1 MKPQI
6 KIHIDLDDY
15 EISRLEVIDMAC
27 VLADAYPDE
36 GHYVASFGFL
46 NYKIDRQP
54 DRVVV
59 EVYEGYGYHG
69 LYGFD
74 IHSA

>member
-6 KIHIDLDDY
+6 TIHIDLTDY
-15 EISRLEVIDMAC
+15 EISRQEIIDMAT
-27 VLADAYPDE
+27 VLAESYPDE

-46 NYKIDRQP
+46 NYHIDRSK
-54 DRVVV
+54 DDVSV
-59 EVYEGYGYHG
+59 EVYEGWGYHG

-74 IHSA
+74 INNA

>member
-15 EISRLEVIDMAC
+15 EISRLEVIDMAT

-36 GHYVASFGFL
+36 GRYVASFGFL
-46 NYKIDRQP
+46 NYHIDR
-54 DRVVV
+54 RESGVTV
-59 EVYEGYGYHG
+59 EVYEGWGFHS

-74 IHSA
+74 INTA